1 MRYALVN
8 NEKVVRTTVEG
19 QTEFI
24 KLDNSIVSIS
34 VNDVDRDSKI
44 RELGFIDYEEIES
57 DSLIRLRSNPF
68 KLYVPQLEFEIT
80 ESKVTGTVVSKPLE
94 LADAK
99 IIKRME
105 IKSKLSSALSIG
117 KVASAVI
124 GIQID
129 CRRSANDD
137 DVQNIDNLIYLIEN
151 ELVNL
156 PIEFIGVTESVT
168 INDIDTLKEVK
179 KEMVDYIYQQ
189 YQTKFEKNKLIEEAT
204 TIEELERI

>member
-117 KVASAVI
+117 KVTSAVI

-189 YQTKFEKNKLIEEAT
+189 YQIKFEKNKLIEEAT

>member
-8 NEKVVRTTVEG
+8 NEKVVRTTVEE

>member
-8 NEKVVRTTVEG
+8 NEKVVRTTVEE

-117 KVASAVI
+117 KVTSAVI

-189 YQTKFEKNKLIEEAT
+189 YQIKFEKNKLIEEAT